1 MLPPALQERG
11 VSSTALPQVSLGHC
25 CAICAHFT
33 QHNTLHAAT
42 RTNPALFTLTWPGFA
57 SVASPAAVRTSP
69 PVPAGGTRN
78 LGQGEQHWGL
88 FISALTLGCL
98 RASSPEGQ
106 LREKGHLSA
115 AFLFQSPATPHCHGS
130 VATTQ
135 GQGGGWG
142 LMGRAAKELLLLQNR
157 GEVSTAV
164 MGRHRKRVWAAW
176 LKGRLSQAA
185 PLPCPGCP
193 QASPE
198 HSPGVWHSADG
209 TPRKGGLRWGPR
221 AMWGAFWG
229 DSRGGGWDISLQQ
242 SENKAM
248 LKTWRLQRALAQEQ
262 HLGCR

>member
-1 MLPPALQERG
+1 MLPPALQEQG

-130 VATTQ
+130 VAATQ

-157 GEVSTAV
+157 GEVGTAV
-164 MGRHRKRVWAAW
+164 MERYRKLLVFVLVLCLGCLAEGQIVTGCTPALPW
-176 LKGRLSQAA
+176 LPTS
-185 PLPCPGCP
+185 
-193 QASPE
+193 
-198 HSPGVWHSADG
+198 V
-209 TPRKGGLRWGPR
+209 TR
-221 AMWGAFWG
+221 A
-229 DSRGGGWDISLQQ
+229 L
-242 SENKAM
+242 
-248 LKTWRLQRALAQEQ
+248 TWRLAQRRRHPEEGRSQVGPQ
-262 HLGCR
+262 GDVGSVLG